1 MKYDSIG
8 FDLDGTLWNALDAIT
23 ESWVKTSIKYNEAVP
38 NKEQVAS
45 ALGLNKI
52 DLMNK
57 LYPDMPYEKQMMFFD
72 EAAELCN
79 TILAEKG
86 GILFDKLEETIEKL
100 SKHFKLYIVSN
111 CQDGYIEAFFKAHKL
126 EKYFCDYEHP
136 GKRCISKG
144 ENIKAVI
151 KRNGFKSSI
160 YIGDTQGDADAAKYA
175 GIPFIFASFGFG
187 KVNSPDYVISS
198 YSELSEIVCKQKQG

>member
-23 ESWVKTSIKYNEAVP
+23 ESWVKTSVKYNAHIPTKDE
-38 NKEQVAS
+38 VAS
-45 ALGLNKI
+45 ALGLNKF

-57 LYPDMPYEKQMMFFD
+57 LYPDMDAERQMIFFD

-79 TILAEKG
+79 DILAESG
-86 GILFDKLEETIEKL
+86 GILFDKLEDTLAEL

-111 CQDGYIEAFFKAHKL
+111 CQDGYIEAFFKAHNL

-136 GKRCISKG
+136 DNRCLSKG
-144 ENIKAVI
+144 ENIKAVLNRNNLI
-151 KRNGFKSSI
+151 KSI
-160 YIGDTQGDADAAKYA
+160 FVGDTQGDADAAEYA
-175 GIPFIFASFGFG
+175 GIPFIYVSFGFG
-187 KVNSPDYVISS
+187 KVESPDFKIDS
-198 YSELSEIVCKQKQG
+198 YPEIYNIVM